1 MRPSDY
7 PPPSYAAY
15 AWFANGRYWLA
26 RRTRQGPQTLYF
38 DDTPDGWNELREA
51 LRGASD
57 ARVPLGPARTSG
69 SNLSVPSAA
78 SPARVR
84 LTHRGKAK
92 LDEGDL
98 WEEPWRAPTS
108 ELLVAPGEEGD

>member
-38 DDTPDGWNELREA
+38 DDTPDGLNEFREA
-51 LRGASD
+51 LRGVGD

-69 SNLSVPSAA
+69 SNLSVVEA
-78 SPARVR
+78 STARVR

-92 LDEGDL
+92 LDEEDL
-98 WEEPWRAPTS
+98 WADDEERA
-108 ELLVAPGEEGD
+108 